1 MELQPKLDMPPI
13 RYLGR
18 WPRWGL
24 AMLVGVL
31 MVYLSEPGSWTDLH
45 LYDGFELAIAVS
57 CAIAIL
63 LSKVVNYLSIWLDE
77 KFDWDEKTVWRFVLQ
92 FLFGFLLPIGF
103 AVFAIWYYFHE
114 NGWSLSKTTY
124 FTRVF
129 GVSCSLLIGANVYY
143 PVHFIVQTR
152 RRLKKA
158 NEREMLAR
166 EKAVLDPSSEV
177 DQTLPEVMPVPMPLI
192 LPECYQV
199 QDILLI
205 KSIDRK
211 LFSYSKAGEKLQWP
225 ITINRSIESLP
236 QEDFFKINKSAIVH
250 RNNIIQARY
259 SSSKCIELLLN
270 QPTGETIL
278 VSQRSSGKFCK
289 WYKLK
294 VLPAKPKN

>member
-1 MELQPKLDMPPI
+1 MQLQPKLDMPPI

-31 MVYLSEPGSWTDLH
+31 MVYLSEPGSWADLH
-45 LYDGFELAIAVS
+45 QYDGFELAIAVS

-63 LSKVVNYLSIWLDE
+63 LSKAVNYLSIWLDE

-92 FLFGFLLPIGF
+92 FLFGFVLPIGF
-103 AVFAIWYYFHE
+103 AVFAMWYYFHA
-114 NGWSLSKTTY
+114 NGLSLSKTTY

-129 GVSCSLLIGANVYY
+129 GISCSLLIGANVYY

-158 NEREMLAR
+158 NEREI
-166 EKAVLDPSSEV
+166 LDTKNAGLDSSVET
-177 DQTLPEVMPVPMPLI
+177 DQTLPEVLPEATPLI
-192 LPECYQV
+192 LPQSYQV
-199 QDILLI
+199 QYILLI

-259 SSSKCIELLLN
+259 SSSKCIELLLH

-278 VSQRSSGKFCK
+278 VSQRCSSKFCK